1 MSYREN
7 IAANIITTLENTK
20 NSSSNTVRLGK
31 ITREPV
37 VIADLSRES
46 FPCLFVESSNEI
58 REDVSNTMRQG
69 TIEYILNLFVLGD
82 FRDKQ
87 RNDLIEMIEEALTVD
102 RKRNGNAHDTRLLE
116 IQVIESGE
124 AKPYASMRLIFAID
138 YCYTTGDS

>member
-7 IAANIITTLENTK
+7 IAADIITTLENTK
-20 NSSSNTVRLGK
+20 SSSSNTVRLGK

-37 VIADLSRES
+37 VIDELSRES

-58 REDVSNTMRQG
+58 REDISNTMRQG
-69 TIEYILNLFVLGD
+69 TIEYILNLYVLGT
-82 FRDKQ
+82 FRDTQ

-102 RKRNGNAHDTRLLE
+102 RTRSGSARDTQLLE
-116 IQVIESGE
+116 IQVIQSGE